1 MPNIVSTYKLP
12 RDFPAYKEPSKT
24 TVVVSLTHRVKK
36 I

>member
-24 TVVVSLTHRVKK
+24 TVDIFPPKLTE
-36 I
+36 